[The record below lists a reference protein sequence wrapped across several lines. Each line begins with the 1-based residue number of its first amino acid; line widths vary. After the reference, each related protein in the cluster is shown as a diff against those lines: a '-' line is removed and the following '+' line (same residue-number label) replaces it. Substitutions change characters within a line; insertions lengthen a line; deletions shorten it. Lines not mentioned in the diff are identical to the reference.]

1 MDWLAATSAAEEEEK
16 KTFVIPPSNFAL
28 DRDLPPSLVEVRIE
42 TPNGLEINFGFGGG
56 SPLLSS
62 PLHFILISRNR
73 SDTCCDPA
81 LPRLQSEIDA
91 DDDEAPD

>member
-1 MDWLAATSAAEEEEK
+1 MKEEEK

-28 DRDLPPSLVEVRIE
+28 DLGEVRIE

-62 PLHFILISRNR
+62 PPHFILISRNR

-81 LPRLQSEIDA
+81 SPRLQSEIDA